1 MIVAS
6 ALILI
11 LVLAAFVLLWF
22 SRQQEKATGLPRGK
36 IIFSDTRNWGS
47 PAEPIYDPGLGL
59 TGKPDY
65 LVSQDNQIIPVEV
78 KSARAPNGPYDAHIY
93 QLAAYCLLVDRSFH
107 KRPSYGILQ
116 YSDRTYQIDYSPEI
130 ESAVRALLTELHTQ
144 GPDRQRHRSHDS
156 RSRCIRCG
164 YRGVCQ
170 ERLA

>member
-1 MIVAS
+1 VIVAS

-11 LVLAAFVLLWF
+11 LAAFALLWF
-22 SRQQEKATGLPRGK
+22 SRRQEKATGLPRGK

-47 PAEPIYDPGLGL
+47 TAEPIYDPGLGL

-78 KSARAPNGPYDAHIY
+78 KSARAPDRPYDAHIY

-107 KRPSYGILQ
+107 KRPSHGILQ
-116 YSDRTYQIDYSPEI
+116 YSDRTYQIDYTPEI
-130 ESAVRALLTELHTQ
+130 ETAVRALLTEIHAH

-156 RSRCIRCG
+156 RTRCIRCG
-164 YRGVCQ
+164 FRSVCQ